1 VHALCAVLRN
11 RGRTLG
17 VVTFLRAA
25 ARAPFERSDALYAED
40 VASRIALCLDL
51 ATTDGRKRD

>member
-1 VHALCAVLRN
+1 GDAAHAVCVPLRS

-25 ARAPFERSDALYAED
+25 CRPPFERDD
-40 VASRIALCLDL
+40 VALAEAVATRVAAALDL
-51 ATTDGRKRD
+51 GDRS